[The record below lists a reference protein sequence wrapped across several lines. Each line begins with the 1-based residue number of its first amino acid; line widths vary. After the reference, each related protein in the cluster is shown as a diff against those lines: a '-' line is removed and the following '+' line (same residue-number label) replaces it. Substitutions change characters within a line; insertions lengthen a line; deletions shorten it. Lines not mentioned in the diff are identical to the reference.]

1 MKMYLTTNYI
11 SRNTAGTRC
20 AARRCGFTPLEIL
33 IKGKADTHY
42 AFFLTGFTIVEL
54 LMVVAIITLVA
65 GLGGG
70 LYVGTYKKML
80 VEKVARNFLLTAK
93 YARIMAIERQQPY
106 EIQLDVANGGF
117 WLATSQ
123 WSEDTEQT
131 EQVIVRDYYCKPVQ
145 FEGEVKFEDIQVTP
159 IGEETSTEN
168 EENQSIVFSPYGTA
182 QSAMIQIGDG
192 KNHYTISICTATGK
206 AKIYFGTAEN
216 IEVGTIDLDAE

>member
-1 MKMYLTTNYI
+1 MYLTTNYI

-20 AARRCGFTPLEIL
+20 AARQCGFTI
-33 IKGKADTHY
+33 A
-42 AFFLTGFTIVEL
+42 EL
-54 LMVVAIITLVA
+54 LMVVVIITLVA

-80 VEKVARNFLLTAK
+80 VEKVARDFLLTAK

-123 WSEDTEQT
+123 WSEDTEQA

-145 FEGEVKFEDIQVTP
+145 FEGEVKFEDIQVMP

-168 EENQSIVFSPYGTA
+168 DENQSIVFSPNGTA

-192 KNHYTISICTATGK
+192 KNHYTISICAATGK

-216 IEVGTIDLDAE
+216 IEVGTVDLDAE